1 MAISIGID
9 VEAGENCDYSL
20 QRVYSAANESVAI
33 TQIEAP
39 GPRGEE
45 TLYDVVGWSAEG
57 PVTAYAATVE
67 DSGEGRALLI
77 YGGSD
82 GIRLRPADS
91 SEPWSLDDP
100 GQIGEPCLL
109 LDLSST
115 FVPVEQ

>member
-1 MAISIGID
+1 MPISIGID

-20 QRVYSAANESVAI
+20 QRAYSAVNESVAI

-39 GPRGEE
+39 GDRGED
-45 TLYDVVGWSAEG
+45 TLYDVVGWSSEG

-82 GIRLRPADS
+82 GIRLRPAES
-91 SEPWSLDDP
+91 QEPWSLDDSD
-100 GQIGEPCLL
+100 QIGEPCLL
-109 LDLSST
+109 LDLSAV
-115 FVPVEQ
+115 FVPIEQ